1 MIARGQSP
9 SLVKSR
15 RNRLIYWIILIVF
28 SLAACGKARE
38 TPLPPKGTY
47 AIDPLYR
54 AYYHDL
60 GGEAVFGPGIS
71 PLFRKEDKFYQYTV
85 GALLMY
91 DSAAEEKSRLRLGP
105 LGRDMGVYELPSGS
119 PQQPGERYVDGYKI
133 FDKFTDLYDRLGGER
148 VVGRPLT
155 EAYRNPG
162 KDRYEQYFENVGF
175 YWIDGDAEDAAH
187 LLAYGAWKCDVYC
200 DYSAGGPI
208 PELPKGSISLPIK
221 KVAAQLGLDF
231 TGSPRTPPWIT
242 DEGQVQQVYGN
253 VVFVINPSDPNH
265 VELFPLPEAVGVVR
279 EAPRKPNPMP
289 DMTFIPVE
297 ENLGYNVPLA
307 FIEYIRAHGDFG
319 FIGEPITHPSR
330 PDAASIKQCFK
341 NLCLQGSQPPEG
353 KLEVKPLPLGAEY
366 DEQTTEGTPAEGIS
380 DITVQAWELYPLISS
395 AQEQEIGVV
404 AMSGGN
410 PLENVLVEMTVT
422 MPNGD
427 DQIYRLAPTD
437 EKGETKLG
445 LAPIEAQN
453 GTLIPYKACL
463 QLVEQQTFCVI
474 DSFLIWQTDLIT
486 ITPTLPPQKTS
497 YLPFILRNFQLYVPA
512 LLDSSLTYLPLIAN
526 QN

>member
-1 MIARGQSP
+1 MIARGQP
-9 SLVKSR
+9 QSLTKSR
-15 RNRLIYWIILIVF
+15 RNRLIYWIILFIVA
-28 SLAACGKARE
+28 LAACGKATE

-47 AIDPLYR
+47 PIDPLFR

-60 GGEAVFGPGIS
+60 GGEAIFGPGIS
-71 PLFRKEDKFYQYTV
+71 PLFRNDDKFYQYTV

-105 LGRDMGVYELPSGS
+105 LGRDMGVYELPSGN
-119 PQQPGERYVDGYKI
+119 PQQPGERYVDGYQI
-133 FDKFTDLYDRLGGER
+133 SDKFTEIYDRLGGEH

-155 EAYRNPG
+155 DVHKNLG
-162 KDRYEQYFENVGF
+162 KERYEQYFENVGF
-175 YWIDGDAEDAAH
+175 YWIDGDTEDAAH
-187 LLAYGAWKCDVYC
+187 LIAYGDWKCDIYC
-200 DYSAGGPI
+200 DYQTDAGPGSQPGSKSVPI
-208 PELPKGSISLPIK
+208 QKA
-221 KVAAQLGLDF
+221 VAKLGLDF
-231 TGSPRTPPWIT
+231 TGFARTPPWIT
-242 DEGQVQQVYGN
+242 AEGQLQQVYDN
-253 VVFVINPSDPNH
+253 VVLVVNPLDPEQ
-265 VELFPLPEAVGVVR
+265 VDLFPLPEAVGVIR
-279 EAPRKPNPMP
+279 EAPRGPNPLP

-297 ENLGYNVPLA
+297 ESLGYNVPLA
-307 FIEYIRAHGDFG
+307 FIAYIRAQGDFS

-341 NLCLQGSQPPEG
+341 NLCLEGRLSPEG
-353 KLEVKPLPLGAEY
+353 ELIVKPLPLGAEY
-366 DEQTTEGTPAEGIS
+366 EKQTVVPTPTPGDKEF
-380 DITVQAWELYPLISS
+380 TVQVWELYPLISS

-410 PLENVLVEMTVT
+410 PLENVPVEMTVR

-437 EKGETKLG
+437 ENGETRLR
-445 LAPIEAQN
+445 LAPIEAKN
-453 GTLIPYKACL
+453 GTLIPYKTCV
-463 QLVEQQTFCVI
+463 QLPQRQNFCVM
-474 DSFLIWQTDLIT
+474 DSFLIWQTELIT

-512 LLDSSLTYLPLIAN
+512 LLNSSPTYLPLIAN